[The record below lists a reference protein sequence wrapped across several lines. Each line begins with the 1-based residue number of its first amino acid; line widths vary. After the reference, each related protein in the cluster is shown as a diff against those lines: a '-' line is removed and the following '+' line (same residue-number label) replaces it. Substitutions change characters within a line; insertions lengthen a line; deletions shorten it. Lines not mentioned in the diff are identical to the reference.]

1 MTKKYIVTA
10 VENVYEFRAGSEAQV
25 IELLNAKPMISESTS
40 TIKEESSLICKI
52 SIFSVGILAAFFALW
67 MLYLA
72 AGSDV
77 VNVIFALNK

>member
-1 MTKKYIVTA
+1 M
-10 VENVYEFRAGSEAQV
+10 YEFRAGSEAQV
-25 IELLNAKPMISESTS
+25 IELLNAKPMISESTK
-40 TIKEESSLICKI
+40 KEESSLICKI
-52 SIFSVGILAAFFALW
+52 SIFSVGLLAAFFALW

>member
-1 MTKKYIVTA
+1 M
-10 VENVYEFRAGSEAQV
+10 YEFRAGSEAQV
-25 IELLNAKPMISESTS
+25 IELLKAKPMISESTK
-40 TIKEESSLICKI
+40 KEESSLICKI
-52 SIFSVGILAAFFALW
+52 SIFSVGLLAAFFALW